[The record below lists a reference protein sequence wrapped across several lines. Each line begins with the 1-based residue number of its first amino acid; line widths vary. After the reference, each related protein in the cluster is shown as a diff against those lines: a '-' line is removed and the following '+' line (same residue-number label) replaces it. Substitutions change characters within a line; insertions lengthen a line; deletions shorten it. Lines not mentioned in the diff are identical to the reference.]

1 MEDMSGSFFLGRTY
15 DDFLF
20 RPQRG
25 RVGSRRAVRLTGA
38 FTPGIALELPVVSA
52 NMDSVTESRMARAM
66 ALEGG
71 LGVVHRAMS
80 IEAQGREVERVKRSH
95 GWVVEEPIAIPRG
108 ATLREARELARRHGV
123 TGILVEE
130 SRGSGRLAG
139 LLSQRDLPWGAARD
153 QEPVERFMT
162 PFDRLVTAAPGT
174 TLEEAERLLYEHRVE
189 KLPLVDEARVIRGLI
204 TKSDISLARERPDST
219 KDGKGRLRVAA
230 AIGARGDFLE
240 RAEALRAAG
249 ADALVVDIAHGH
261 SDVMER
267 AVKSLRQRFPDLE
280 LVCGNVGT
288 AEGARFLV
296 ELGASAVK
304 VGIGPGRGC
313 RTRLETAAG
322 VPQLQAVHE
331 VWQAVGNSVPII
343 ADGGVRFD
351 KDIFLALCCGA
362 SSVMLGSL
370 LSGTDES
377 PGSVILDPATGE
389 KRKIYRGMTSP
400 QAVFQALYDDAGSE
414 EAEAALETPSEGQ
427 EVQVAYQGALRDL
440 IQRIRGHLQS
450 AVSYGGEASLHAVR
464 AKVLAEPEGF
474 LIPLSAASRRESF
487 ER

>member
-1 MEDMSGSFFLGRTY
+1 M
-15 DDFLF
+15 
-20 RPQRG
+20 
-25 RVGSRRAVRLTGA
+25 
-38 FTPGIALELPVVSA
+38 
-52 NMDSVTESRMARAM
+52 
-66 ALEGG
+66 
-71 LGVVHRAMS
+71 
-80 IEAQGREVERVKRSH
+80 
-95 GWVVEEPIAIPRG
+95 
-108 ATLREARELARRHGV
+108 
-123 TGILVEE
+123 
-130 SRGSGRLAG
+130 
-139 LLSQRDLPWGAARD
+139 
-153 QEPVERFMT
+153 
-162 PFDRLVTAAPGT
+162 
-174 TLEEAERLLYEHRVE
+174 
-189 KLPLVDEARVIRGLI
+189 
-204 TKSDISLARERPDST
+204 
-219 KDGKGRLRVAA
+219 
-230 AIGARGDFLE
+230 
-240 RAEALRAAG
+240 
-249 ADALVVDIAHGH
+249 
-261 SDVMER
+261 
-267 AVKSLRQRFPDLE
+267 
-280 LVCGNVGT
+280 GT